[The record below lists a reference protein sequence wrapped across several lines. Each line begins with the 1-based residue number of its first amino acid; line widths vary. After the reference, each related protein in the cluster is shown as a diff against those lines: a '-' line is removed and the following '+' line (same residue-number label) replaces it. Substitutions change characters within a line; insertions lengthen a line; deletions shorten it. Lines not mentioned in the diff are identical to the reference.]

1 MICLSFCLLY
11 SISSFFVQMSFFQLY
26 NLYALAP
33 MFITSVSLF
42 SIWQTVD
49 TLDFCWLALFLAL
62 SAKTCFYEQNSHPE
76 KTIPAITPP
85 CNLDSFAEKCFHL
98 RKTTWSWGNCT
109 KSSLVFWDTKRK
121 IGAIACSGDV
131 WGVLACKSHRFAEM
145 SKELKEE
152 AIIQWNC
159 RHFSA
164 LVHIYDDNDS
174 NSVGINIDNYDD
186 DYNGNNSVLL
196 SAFSTMDPLFQHNH
210 WKGQSLTTNNAF
222 VISGSRFKM
231 ITVVLFEATWVLL
244 QQISIDF
251 ENAVLW
257 VINEQS
263 HKKQKLSG

>member
-1 MICLSFCLLY
+1 
-11 SISSFFVQMSFFQLY
+11 
-26 NLYALAP
+26 

-109 KSSLVFWDTKRK
+109 KSSLVFWKTKRK

-152 AIIQWNC
+152 AIIQCNC
-159 RHFSA
+159 QHFSP
-164 LVHIYDDNDS
+164 LEHIYDDNAWIAWVSILIIMMIIIMAAAIIQCDCQHFLPKDAHTM
-174 NSVGINIDNYDD
+174 NS
-186 DYNGNNSVLL
+186 
-196 SAFSTMDPLFQHNH
+196 LF
-210 WKGQSLTTNNAF
+210 
-222 VISGSRFKM
+222 
-231 ITVVLFEATWVLL
+231 
-244 QQISIDF
+244 
-251 ENAVLW
+251 
-257 VINEQS
+257 
-263 HKKQKLSG
+263 

>member
-1 MICLSFCLLY
+1 
-11 SISSFFVQMSFFQLY
+11 
-26 NLYALAP
+26 

-109 KSSLVFWDTKRK
+109 KSSLVFWNTKRK

-145 SKELKEE
+145 SKDLKEE

-159 RHFSA
+159 QHFSP

-174 NSVGINIDNYDD
+174 NSVGIKIDNNDD
-186 DYNGNNSVLL
+186 NHKGSGNNSLPL
-196 SAFSTMDPLFQHNH
+196 SAFSTQGCTHHGPTFPT
-210 WKGQSLTTNNAF
+210 QSLKRTKFDDKQCICDLRFKIQDDHSGSVWGNLVLVTTNIDWF
-222 VISGSRFKM
+222 WKCSSLGYKWVMEEPKKRKSR
-231 ITVVLFEATWVLL
+231 
-244 QQISIDF
+244 
-251 ENAVLW
+251 NY
-257 VINEQS
+257 N
-263 HKKQKLSG
+263 G